1 MTTKPTYTPTLRFPD
16 FLNDGEWEVKRLG
29 EICIVNP
36 PSKDIPNEFN
46 YLDLE
51 SVVAGRIISCNRIK
65 REGAP
70 SRAQRLVQKYDVLFQ
85 MVRPYQ
91 QNNLYFLLEDGQY
104 VASTGYAVLRSKEG
118 VSDSG
123 YLYHIVHSKDFLSQ
137 VLQRCTGSNYPAINS
152 SSLEDICVPLPPLP
166 EQRRIA
172 QALTALDELIAAT
185 NEKLEQ
191 MKAYKKGLM
200 QQLFVD
206 SIGGGKSLNINYL
219 QIPKL
224 RFPEFY
230 QEKEWEEKK
239 LGDYLYEHKTK
250 SDGKCQVYSVSV
262 TKGVINQME
271 YLGRSFASSD
281 TSNYKLVKPFDIVYT
296 KSPTGE
302 FPYGIIKQSLI
313 GHNVI
318 VSPLYGVFSPSNQY
332 IGYIIHSYFESST
345 RTNNYLAPIVQKGA
359 KNTIQISNDVFLS
372 QNVCLPSNENEQRKI
387 ASCLSAMDETINA
400 YTEKV
405 GLLGQYKKGL
415 MQQMF
420 VN

>member
-1 MTTKPTYTPTLRFPD
+1 M
-16 FLNDGEWEVKRLG
+16 
-29 EICIVNP
+29 
-36 PSKDIPNEFN
+36 
-46 YLDLE
+46 
-51 SVVAGRIISCNRIK
+51 
-65 REGAP
+65 
-70 SRAQRLVQKYDVLFQ
+70 
-85 MVRPYQ
+85 
-91 QNNLYFLLEDGQY
+91 
-104 VASTGYAVLRSKEG
+104 
-118 VSDSG
+118 
-123 YLYHIVHSKDFLSQ
+123 
-137 VLQRCTGSNYPAINS
+137 
-152 SSLEDICVPLPPLP
+152 
-166 EQRRIA
+166 
-172 QALTALDELIAAT
+172 
-185 NEKLEQ
+185 
-191 MKAYKKGLM
+191 
-200 QQLFVD
+200 
-206 SIGGGKSLNINYL
+206 
-219 QIPKL
+219 
-224 RFPEFY
+224 
-230 QEKEWEEKK
+230 
-239 LGDYLYEHKTK
+239 GDYLYEHKTK

-332 IGYIIHSYFESST
+332 IGYMIQSYFESST

-387 ASCLSAMDETINA
+387 AECLSAMDETINA
-400 YTEKV
+400 YTKKV
-405 GLLGQYKKGL
+405 SLLGQYKKGL

>member
-1 MTTKPTYTPTLRFPD
+1 MPTIPTYNHIPALRFPD
-16 FLNDGEWEVKRLG
+16 FLKDGEWEEKRLE
-29 EICIVNP
+29 EISDYENGIAHENDIDSDGDFIIVN
-36 PSKDIPNEFN
+36 SKF
-46 YLDLE
+46 
-51 SVVAGRIISCNRIK
+51 ISSDGQIK
-65 REGAP
+65 KRTNVP
-70 SRAQRLVQKYDVLFQ
+70 RCLAQKDDVL
-85 MVRPYQ
+85 MVLSDLPNGRALAKCFYVAE
-91 QNNLYFLLEDGQY
+91 NNLYTVNQRICKFHPKNVNSKLLY
-104 VASTGYAVLRSKEG
+104 
-118 VSDSG
+118 
-123 YLYHIVHSKDFLSQ
+123 YLVNRNEYFLSFDDGVKQ
-137 VLQRCTGSNYPAINS
+137 TNLKKGDVLNC
-152 SSLEDICVPLPPLP
+152 PLIIPKSIE
-166 EQRRIA
+166 EQDFIA
-172 QALTALDELIAAT
+172 TCLTSLDELLSAT

-191 MKAYKKGLM
+191 LKVYKKGLM
-200 QQLFVD
+200 QKLFPAK
-206 SIGGGKSLNINYL
+206 GKK
-219 QIPKL
+219 QPQL
-224 RFPEFY
+224 RFKEF
-230 QEKEWEEKK
+230 EKDGEWEEKR

-405 GLLGQYKKGL
+405 GLLGQFKKGL
-415 MQQMF
+415 MQRMF
-420 VN
+420 PTSK